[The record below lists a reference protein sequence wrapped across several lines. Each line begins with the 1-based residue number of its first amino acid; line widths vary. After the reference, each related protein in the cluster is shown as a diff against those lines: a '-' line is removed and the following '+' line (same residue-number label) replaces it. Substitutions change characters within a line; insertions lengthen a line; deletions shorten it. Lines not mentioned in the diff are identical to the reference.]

1 MNINDILRAWKADE
15 DDENDEKA
23 PANPAGQELSDEELE
38 QAAGGRPCQ
47 DITCRDNSCDGE
59 SLYA

>member
-23 PANPAGQELSDEELE
+23 PANPAGEELSDEELE
-38 QAAGGRPCQ
+38 KAAGGRECPV
-47 DITCRDNSCDGE
+47 TCVTDNSCAGE

>member
-38 QAAGGRPCQ
+38 QAAGGRECPV
-47 DITCRDNSCDGE
+47 TCATDNSCAGGK
-59 SLYA
+59 